1 MVIDTDHFK
10 VVNDTYSHHA
20 RVAVLRHNAADIAA
34 ASHAMDF
41 VARFSSKKIRDVAAE
56 HQFVFAE
63 LVAQSLITS
72 VATQVVEIGKKL
84 VRYTVIAVMALMD
97 SDLSGSDCLM
107 QRADQHSTWQ
117 SQMGAFAWCDG
128 PTSSK
133 LPPS

>member
-63 LVAQSLITS
+63 LVARSLITS
-72 VATQVVEIGKKL
+72 VATQVVEVIEKL
-84 VRYTVIAVMALMD
+84 LRYNRRSRLSADRFRPQRQRLLDEA
-97 SDLSGSDCLM
+97 SGSA
-107 QRADQHSTWQ
+107 QYEAST
-117 SQMGAFAWCDG
+117 DRRIRVV
-128 PTSSK
+128 
-133 LPPS
+133 